1 MRPRQL
7 RRYRAANSRVKI
19 IIAAR
24 LRVVVFGARLI
35 ADDVVW
41 WRRRANQSLD
51 ASRASGLLSDN
62 LRLTQLRAA
71 ASTPPLCLAA
81 FENLADGLPFQRLVE
96 VANIARDE

>member
-1 MRPRQL
+1 MAGGPRATVDGDQSTIYEFRP
-7 RRYRAANSRVKI
+7 YRAANSRVKI

-51 ASRASGLLSDN
+51 ASRTSGILIDN
-62 LRLTQLRAA
+62 LRVTQLRAA
-71 ASTPPLCLAA
+71 ASTPPLCR
-81 FENLADGLPFQRLVE
+81 NT
-96 VANIARDE
+96 